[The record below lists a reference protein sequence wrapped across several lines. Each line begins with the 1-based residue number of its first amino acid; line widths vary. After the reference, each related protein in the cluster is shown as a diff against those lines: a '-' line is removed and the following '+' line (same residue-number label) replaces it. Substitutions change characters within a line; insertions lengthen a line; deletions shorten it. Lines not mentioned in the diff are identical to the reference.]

1 MADIKKCKKCDE
13 HDFIDEVDICGEK
26 GIWCIDV
33 TSCKN
38 YPCPSCGC
46 RDGNHSWADCKI
58 AFKKN

>member
-1 MADIKKCKKCDE
+1 MNM
-13 HDFIDEVDICGEK
+13 DFIDEVDICGEK